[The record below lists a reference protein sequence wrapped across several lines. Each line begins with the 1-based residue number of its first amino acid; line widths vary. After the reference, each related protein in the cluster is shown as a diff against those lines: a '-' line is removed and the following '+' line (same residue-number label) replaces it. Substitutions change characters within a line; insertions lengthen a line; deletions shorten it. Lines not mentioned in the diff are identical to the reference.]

1 MKNGN
6 FFIRRNPNNINN
18 SRIRTETSS
27 STVYRF
33 PENAVADTIVITPG
47 LDVPSPGPHP
57 SGLSS

>member
-1 MKNGN
+1 M
-6 FFIRRNPNNINN
+6 
-18 SRIRTETSS
+18 ETSS

-47 LDVPSPGPHP
+47 LDVPSPGPHS